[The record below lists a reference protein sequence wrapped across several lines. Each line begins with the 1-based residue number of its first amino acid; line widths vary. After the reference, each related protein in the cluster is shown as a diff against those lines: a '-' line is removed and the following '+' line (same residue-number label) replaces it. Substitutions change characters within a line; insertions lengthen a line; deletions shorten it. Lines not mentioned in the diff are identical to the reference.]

1 MRSIDVPEVADL
13 EGLGPRDLARTL
25 AELDR
30 VRRRVDALIAEAV
43 SVAERSVAY
52 AEDGHASVSGWV
64 KATCNLSSADIKGVV
79 QCGRLLHAVPEVRR
93 VAHAGQL
100 GVSQTRLLAR
110 LHSNPRCAEQLPGS
124 AELLVGHAQA
134 LSFDEFAVVVR
145 RWEALADA
153 DGAHAAHERAHSGRD
168 AHVSIVEERVYFDAH
183 GGVVAGSMIEEIFTR
198 FCDVEFR
205 ADWDAGVARWGDRM
219 NPQLLERT
227 PGQRRFDALLAV
239 FTAAVASGVAG
250 AFDPLVNV
258 HVDQTTYEYHLATLL
273 GGDPEPLDPAAVDQ
287 RRFETSNGHQIDPA
301 DMLAATFI
309 GHVRRVVL
317 DTAGVVIDLGR
328 RSRLFTGGARDAVLL
343 GDRWCMWPGCDLRS
357 GRCQADHSTAWAADG
372 PTRPDNGGPACAR
385 HNRWKQRGYRTWRD
399 PDGHWHTYRPDGT
412 EIGCLTTD
420 PEAPGPATSPPDEQP
435 SVPPTRTI
443 ALFEGVGAGVLVS

>member
-100 GVSQTRLLAR
+100 GVSQIRLLAR

-287 RRFETSNGHQIDPA
+287 RRCETSNGHQIDPA

-309 GHVRRVVL
+309 GSCPPRCVGHRRGGDRSRSQVAIVHRRRPRRRV
-317 DTAGVVIDLGR
+317 
-328 RSRLFTGGARDAVLL
+328 AR
-343 GDRWCMWPGCDLRS
+343 
-357 GRCQADHSTAWAADG
+357 
-372 PTRPDNGGPACAR
+372 
-385 HNRWKQRGYRTWRD
+385 
-399 PDGHWHTYRPDGT
+399 
-412 EIGCLTTD
+412 
-420 PEAPGPATSPPDEQP
+420 
-435 SVPPTRTI
+435 
-443 ALFEGVGAGVLVS
+443 